1 MANNINFQS
10 IKDWVTFVVAVV
22 ACVAAT
28 IFWIQTS
35 HDSEIARI
43 DTKVEKIQEQ
53 IDKIRDGNNE
63 ILRIIGRLEGKID
76 G

>member
-10 IKDWVTFVVAVV
+10 VKDWITFSIAVV
-22 ACVAAT
+22 ACVTAT
-28 IFWIQTS
+28 IFWVQTS
-35 HDSEIARI
+35 HDSELARI

-53 IDKIRDGNNE
+53 IDKIRDNNNE

>member
-1 MANNINFQS
+1 MANNINFNG
-10 IKDWVTFVVAVV
+10 IKDWVTFIAAVI

-35 HDSEIARI
+35 HDSELARI
-43 DTKVEKIQEQ
+43 HAKIDKVQEE
-53 IDKIRDGNNE
+53 IDKIRDNNNE

-76 G
+76 S

>member
-10 IKDWVTFVVAVV
+10 IKDWVTFSIAVV
-22 ACVAAT
+22 ACVTAT
-28 IFWIQTS
+28 IFWVQTS
-35 HDSEIARI
+35 SDSEIARI

-53 IDKIRDGNNE
+53 IDKIRDNNNE